1 MHLQCW
7 QSHVSGVSGV
17 PPPLPSL
24 LIPGFSG
31 AEVARQ
37 GVQVSGQCQ
46 EEQGP
51 VRVGRE

>member
-1 MHLQCW
+1 M
-7 QSHVSGVSGV
+7 SVVSVEF
-17 PPPLPSL
+17 PLLSL

-51 VRVGRE
+51 VRAGRE